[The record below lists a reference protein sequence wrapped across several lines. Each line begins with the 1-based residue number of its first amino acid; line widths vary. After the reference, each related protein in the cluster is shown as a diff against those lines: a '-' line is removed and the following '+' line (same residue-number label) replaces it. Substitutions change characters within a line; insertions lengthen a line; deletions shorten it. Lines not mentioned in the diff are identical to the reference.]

1 MTDNAAQ
8 AQHSG
13 ALQIT
18 IPSLFERL
26 LQPTSLLPGESQG
39 DYEQLRDT
47 IIEEV
52 EPQSGIEW
60 LWAADLVD
68 LSWDIIRYR
77 ALRQKALEVRRR
89 DAIEAMLRRVDLPGI
104 PQAFLPFAREQT
116 RENAEQWRNDPI
128 AGAEIEA
135 RLIDQG
141 IDDGSLNA
149 ELLIQT
155 RDLFMLFDNLI
166 QSAQTRRV
174 LLLREINRRRISLE
188 LERRSL
194 PSRKNVAL
202 NRY

>member
-1 MTDNAAQ
+1 VIDNAPQ
-8 AQHSG
+8 AQRSG

-18 IPSLFERL
+18 IPSLFQRL
-26 LQPTSLLPGESQG
+26 LQPTSLLPGESLG
-39 DYEQLRDT
+39 DYEQLRDS
-47 IIEEV
+47 IIAEV

-60 LWAADLVD
+60 LWAVDLVD
-68 LSWDIIRYR
+68 LSWDIVRYR

-89 DAIEAMLRRVDLPGI
+89 DAIEAMLRRIDLPGI
-104 PQAFLPFAREQT
+104 PQAFLPFARDRT
-116 RENAEQWRNDPI
+116 KKNAEQWRSDPV

-155 RDLFMLFDNLI
+155 RELFILFDNLI

-174 LLLREINRRRISLE
+174 LLLREIKRRRISLE
-188 LERRSL
+188 LERSALSKRRS
-194 PSRKNVAL
+194 VAL

>member
-8 AQHSG
+8 AHHSG

>member
-1 MTDNAAQ
+1 VTDYDPQ
-8 AQHSG
+8 AQRSG
-13 ALQIT
+13 TPQIT
-18 IPSLFERL
+18 IPSLFQRL
-26 LQPTSLLPGESQG
+26 LQPTSLLPGESLG
-39 DYEQLRDT
+39 DYEQLRDS

-89 DAIEAMLRRVDLPGI
+89 DAIEAMLRRIDLPGI
-104 PQAFLPFAREQT
+104 PQAFLPFARDRT
-116 RENAEQWRNDPI
+116 KENAEQWRNDPT

-155 RDLFMLFDNLI
+155 RELFILFDNLI

-174 LLLREINRRRISLE
+174 LLLREINRRRISLQ
-188 LERRSL
+188 LERSAL
-194 PSRKNVAL
+194 PKRRNVAL